1 MDPNTTP
8 KKNAF
13 FFIRVLSKTISS
25 EDVSLCLAR
34 TRERERKKK
43 REESLAF
50 SIRNENAKNE
60 NAKKKMSFSHHHRV
74 EAKATF
80 VGVRRSRFFTS
91 PSLGNTQRLG
101 VRGVGDSSSLS
112 LSSSSARRK
121 SAKTVD
127 ADEGASKT
135 TTTTTTTTKKE
146 AVLRRIASSRKDDT
160 IETREKKREILEAIS
175 ALEKEALVS
184 SRRRRMILD
193 ANDDAKKISSIEG
206 RWSLV
211 YSTSDDENKA
221 MFALDDANDKIVKD
235 ILDALYAFFFAF
247 AAPFAGGFQSETYKK
262 KGRGGEVFI
271 KSIRNEQIVDLKNGR
286 VENLVD
292 VEILGRETRVVV
304 RGEIKLLDKNQE
316 KVQVTFTDWSFGD
329 VVTLPLPRP
338 TGGLENT
345 YCDETMRISRG
356 SRGGVFITTRIG
368 RDTPQK

>member
-13 FFIRVLSKTISS
+13 FFIRVLLSKTI
-25 EDVSLCLAR
+25 VVGRRNKSLSRAR
-34 TRERERKKK
+34 ERERERKKK

-50 SIRNENAKNE
+50 SIRNE

-80 VGVRRSRFFTS
+80 VGVPCRSRFFTS
-91 PSLGNTQRLG
+91 PSLGGTKRLG
-101 VRGVGDSSSLS
+101 VRGVGDSSLS
-112 LSSSSARRK
+112 SSSSSARRK
-121 SAKTVD
+121 SAKTVVD
-127 ADEGASKT
+127 ADEGGASKT
-135 TTTTTTTTKKE
+135 TTTTETTTKKE

-221 MFALDDANDKIVKD
+221 MFVLDDANDKIVKD

>member
-1 MDPNTTP
+1 M
-8 KKNAF
+8 
-13 FFIRVLSKTISS
+13 SS
-25 EDVSLCLAR
+25 
-34 TRERERKKK
+34 
-43 REESLAF
+43 
-50 SIRNENAKNE
+50 
-60 NAKKKMSFSHHHRV
+60 HHRV
-74 EAKATF
+74 EAATF
-80 VGVRRSRFFTS
+80 VGVRRSRFCTS
-91 PSLGNTQRLG
+91 PKSLGNTQRLG

-127 ADEGASKT
+127 GDEGHASKRA
-135 TTTTTTTTKKE
+135 TTTTKKE
-146 AVLRRIASSRKDDT
+146 AVLRLIASSRKDDT

-175 ALEKEALVS
+175 ALEKEA
-184 SRRRRMILD
+184 RRRMILD
-193 ANDDAKKISSIEG
+193 VNDDDAKKSSIEG

-211 YSTSDDENKA
+211 YSTSDDENTA

-304 RGEIKLLDKNQE
+304 RGEIKLLDENQE

-368 RDTPQK
+368 RGTPQK

>member
-1 MDPNTTP
+1 MSR
-8 KKNAF
+8 AH
-13 FFIRVLSKTISS
+13 
-25 EDVSLCLAR
+25 E
-34 TRERERKKK
+34 RERERKKK

-80 VGVRRSRFFTS
+80 VGVRHRSRFFTS
-91 PSLGNTQRLG
+91 PSLGGTKRLG
-101 VRGVGDSSSLS
+101 VRGVGDSSLS
-112 LSSSSARRK
+112 SSSSSARRK
-121 SAKTVD
+121 SAKTVVD

-135 TTTTTTTTKKE
+135 TTTTFTTTTKKE

-175 ALEKEALVS
+175 ALEKEA
-184 SRRRRMILD
+184 RRRMILD
-193 ANDDAKKISSIEG
+193 VNDDDAKKSSIEG

-211 YSTSDDENKA
+211 YSTSDDENTA

-304 RGEIKLLDKNQE
+304 RGEIKPLDKNQE

-368 RDTPQK
+368 RGTPQK

>member
-1 MDPNTTP
+1 
-8 KKNAF
+8 
-13 FFIRVLSKTISS
+13 
-25 EDVSLCLAR
+25 
-34 TRERERKKK
+34 
-43 REESLAF
+43 
-50 SIRNENAKNE
+50 
-60 NAKKKMSFSHHHRV
+60 MSFSHHHRV

-80 VGVRRSRFFTS
+80 VGVPCRSRFFTS
-91 PSLGNTQRLG
+91 PSSLGDGTKRLG
-101 VRGVGDSSSLS
+101 VRGVLGDSS
-112 LSSSSARRK
+112 LSSSS
-121 SAKTVD
+121 SS
-127 ADEGASKT
+127 ASKT

-193 ANDDAKKISSIEG
+193 ANDDDAKKISSIEG

>member
-1 MDPNTTP
+1 M
-8 KKNAF
+8 
-13 FFIRVLSKTISS
+13 SS
-25 EDVSLCLAR
+25 
-34 TRERERKKK
+34 
-43 REESLAF
+43 
-50 SIRNENAKNE
+50 
-60 NAKKKMSFSHHHRV
+60 HHRV
-74 EAKATF
+74 EAATF
-80 VGVRRSRFFTS
+80 VGVRRSRFCTS
-91 PSLGNTQRLG
+91 PKSLGNTQRLG

-127 ADEGASKT
+127 GDEGHASKRA
-135 TTTTTTTTKKE
+135 TTTTKKE

-193 ANDDAKKISSIEG
+193 ANDDDAKKISSIEG

-221 MFALDDANDKIVKD
+221 MFVLDDANDKIVKD

>member
-1 MDPNTTP
+1 MDPNNTP
-8 KKNAF
+8 KKNA
-13 FFIRVLSKTISS
+13 FFIRVLSKTIVGRST
-25 EDVSLCLAR
+25 SLSLR
-34 TRERERKKK
+34 VRERGRRREKK
-43 REESLAF
+43 SLWPLLLGTK
-50 SIRNENAKNE
+50 SRR
-60 NAKKKMSFSHHHRV
+60 KMSHRV
-74 EAKATF
+74 EATF
-80 VGVRRSRFFTS
+80 VVVRRSRFFTS
-91 PSLGNTQRLG
+91 PSLGGTKRLG
-101 VRGVGDSSSLS
+101 VRGVGDSSLS
-112 LSSSSARRK
+112 SSSSSARRK
-121 SAKTVD
+121 SAKTVVD

-135 TTTTTTTTKKE
+135 TTTTTETTTKKE
-146 AVLRRIASSRKDDT
+146 AVLRLIASSRKDDT

-175 ALEKEALVS
+175 ALEKEA
-184 SRRRRMILD
+184 RRRMMD
-193 ANDDAKKISSIEG
+193 VNDDDAKKSSIEG

-211 YSTSDDENKA
+211 YSTSDDENTA

-304 RGEIKLLDKNQE
+304 RGEIKALDKNQE

-368 RDTPQK
+368 RGTPQK

>member
-1 MDPNTTP
+1 
-8 KKNAF
+8 
-13 FFIRVLSKTISS
+13 
-25 EDVSLCLAR
+25 
-34 TRERERKKK
+34 
-43 REESLAF
+43 
-50 SIRNENAKNE
+50 
-60 NAKKKMSFSHHHRV
+60 MSFSHHHRV

-80 VGVRRSRFFTS
+80 VGVRHRSRFFTS
-91 PSLGNTQRLG
+91 PSLGGTKRLG
-101 VRGVGDSSSLS
+101 VRGVGDSSLS
-112 LSSSSARRK
+112 SSSSSARRK
-121 SAKTVD
+121 SAKTVVD

-135 TTTTTTTTKKE
+135 TTTTFTTTTKKE

>member
-13 FFIRVLSKTISS
+13 FIRVLSKTI
-25 EDVSLCLAR
+25 VGRRKSLSRA
-34 TRERERKKK
+34 RERERGRR
-43 REESLAF
+43 REKSLWPLLLGT
-50 SIRNENAKNE
+50 RTQKTTQ
-60 NAKKKMSFSHHHRV
+60 KKMSSHHRV
-74 EAKATF
+74 EAATF
-80 VGVRRSRFFTS
+80 VVVRRSRFFTS
-91 PSLGNTQRLG
+91 PSLGGTKRLG
-101 VRGVGDSSSLS
+101 VRGVGDSSLS
-112 LSSSSARRK
+112 SSSSSARRK
-121 SAKTVD
+121 SAKTVVD

-135 TTTTTTTTKKE
+135 TTTTTTTTTKE
-146 AVLRRIASSRKDDT
+146 GVLRLIASSRKDDT

-175 ALEKEALVS
+175 ALEKEA
-184 SRRRRMILD
+184 RRRMMD
-193 ANDDAKKISSIEG
+193 VNDDDAKKSSIEG

-304 RGEIKLLDKNQE
+304 RGEIKLLDENQE

-368 RDTPQK
+368 RGTPQK

>member
-25 EDVSLCLAR
+25 EDVISLCLAR
-34 TRERERKKK
+34 AGERERKKK

-80 VGVRRSRFFTS
+80 VGVPCRSRFFTS
-91 PSLGNTQRLG
+91 PSSLGDGTKRLG
-101 VRGVGDSSSLS
+101 VRGVLGDSS
-112 LSSSSARRK
+112 LSSSS
-121 SAKTVD
+121 SS
-127 ADEGASKT
+127 ASKTT

-193 ANDDAKKISSIEG
+193 ANDDDAKKISSIEG

-221 MFALDDANDKIVKD
+221 MFVLDDANDKIVKD

>member
-1 MDPNTTP
+1 M
-8 KKNAF
+8 
-13 FFIRVLSKTISS
+13 
-25 EDVSLCLAR
+25 
-34 TRERERKKK
+34 REREEEE
-43 REESLAF
+43 RED
-50 SIRNENAKNE
+50 RR
-60 NAKKKMSFSHHHRV
+60 KMSHRV
-74 EAKATF
+74 EYSTF
-80 VGVRRSRFFTS
+80 LVVRRSRFFANTVAKSPVLSSSSKKGTS
-91 PSLGNTQRLG
+91 PSLGTKRLG
-101 VRGVGDSSSLS
+101 VRGVGDSSLS

-127 ADEGASKT
+127 ADEGASKTT

-175 ALEKEALVS
+175 ALEKEAS
-184 SRRRRMILD
+184 SRRRMMD
-193 ANDDAKKISSIEG
+193 VNDDAKKSSIEG

-221 MFALDDANDKIVKD
+221 MFVLDDANDKIVKD

-304 RGEIKLLDKNQE
+304 RGEIKPLDKNQE

>member
-1 MDPNTTP
+1 M
-8 KKNAF
+8 
-13 FFIRVLSKTISS
+13 SS
-25 EDVSLCLAR
+25 
-34 TRERERKKK
+34 
-43 REESLAF
+43 
-50 SIRNENAKNE
+50 
-60 NAKKKMSFSHHHRV
+60 HHRV
-74 EAKATF
+74 EAATF
-80 VGVRRSRFFTS
+80 VGVRRSRFCTS
-91 PSLGNTQRLG
+91 PKSLGNTQRLG

-121 SAKTVD
+121 SAKTVVD

-135 TTTTTTTTKKE
+135 TTTTFTTTTKKE

>member
-1 MDPNTTP
+1 MGH
-8 KKNAF
+8 
-13 FFIRVLSKTISS
+13 R
-25 EDVSLCLAR
+25 R
-34 TRERERKKK
+34 RRRRRRRRRQK
-43 REESLAF
+43 RECC
-50 SIRNENAKNE
+50 
-60 NAKKKMSFSHHHRV
+60 
-74 EAKATF
+74 
-80 VGVRRSRFFTS
+80 
-91 PSLGNTQRLG
+91 
-101 VRGVGDSSSLS
+101 DSS
-112 LSSSSARRK
+112 RRR
-121 SAKTVD
+121 
-127 ADEGASKT
+127 EKT
-135 TTTTTTTTKKE
+135 TRSK
-146 AVLRRIASSRKDDT
+146 
-160 IETREKKREILEAIS
+160 REKKKREILEAIS
-175 ALEKEALVS
+175 ALEKEA
-184 SRRRRMILD
+184 RRRMMD
-193 ANDDAKKISSIEG
+193 VNDDDAKKFSIEG

-211 YSTSDDENKA
+211 YSTSDDENTA

-304 RGEIKLLDKNQE
+304 RGEIKALDKNQE

-368 RDTPQK
+368 R

>member
-1 MDPNTTP
+1 
-8 KKNAF
+8 
-13 FFIRVLSKTISS
+13 
-25 EDVSLCLAR
+25 
-34 TRERERKKK
+34 
-43 REESLAF
+43 
-50 SIRNENAKNE
+50 
-60 NAKKKMSFSHHHRV
+60 MSFSHHHRV

-80 VGVRRSRFFTS
+80 VGVPCRSRFFTS
-91 PSLGNTQRLG
+91 PSSLGDGTKRLG
-101 VRGVGDSSSLS
+101 VRGVLGDSSLS
-112 LSSSSARRK
+112 SSSSSARRK
-121 SAKTVD
+121 SAAVVD

-135 TTTTTTTTKKE
+135 TTTTTTTKKE
-146 AVLRRIASSRKDDT
+146 AVLRLIASSRKDDT

-175 ALEKEALVS
+175 ALEKEAS
-184 SRRRRMILD
+184 SRRRMILD
-193 ANDDAKKISSIEG
+193 VNDDAKKISIEG

-211 YSTSDDENKA
+211 YSTSDDENTA
-221 MFALDDANDKIVKD
+221 MFVGLEDDENKIVKD

-304 RGEIKLLDKNQE
+304 RGEIKLLDENQE

>member
-1 MDPNTTP
+1 
-8 KKNAF
+8 
-13 FFIRVLSKTISS
+13 
-25 EDVSLCLAR
+25 
-34 TRERERKKK
+34 
-43 REESLAF
+43 
-50 SIRNENAKNE
+50 
-60 NAKKKMSFSHHHRV
+60 MSFSHHHRV

-80 VGVRRSRFFTS
+80 VGVPCRSRFFTS
-91 PSLGNTQRLG
+91 PSSLGVCTKRLG
-101 VRGVGDSSSLS
+101 VRGVLGDSS
-112 LSSSSARRK
+112 LSSSS
-121 SAKTVD
+121 SS
-127 ADEGASKT
+127 ASKTT

-193 ANDDAKKISSIEG
+193 ANDDDAKKISSIEG

-304 RGEIKLLDKNQE
+304 RGEIKLLDENQE

>member
-1 MDPNTTP
+1 M
-8 KKNAF
+8 
-13 FFIRVLSKTISS
+13 
-25 EDVSLCLAR
+25 
-34 TRERERKKK
+34 
-43 REESLAF
+43 
-50 SIRNENAKNE
+50 
-60 NAKKKMSFSHHHRV
+60 
-74 EAKATF
+74 
-80 VGVRRSRFFTS
+80 
-91 PSLGNTQRLG
+91 
-101 VRGVGDSSSLS
+101 RGVGDSSSLS
-112 LSSSSARRK
+112 SSSSSARRK
-121 SAKTVD
+121 SAAVVD

-135 TTTTTTTTKKE
+135 TTTTTKKE
-146 AVLRRIASSRKDDT
+146 SVLRLIASSRKDDT
-160 IETREKKREILEAIS
+160 IETRDKKREILEAIS

-184 SRRRRMILD
+184 SRRRMILD
-193 ANDDAKKISSIEG
+193 VNDDAKKISIGG

-221 MFALDDANDKIVKD
+221 MFVLDDANDKIVKD

>member
-1 MDPNTTP
+1 
-8 KKNAF
+8 
-13 FFIRVLSKTISS
+13 
-25 EDVSLCLAR
+25 
-34 TRERERKKK
+34 
-43 REESLAF
+43 
-50 SIRNENAKNE
+50 
-60 NAKKKMSFSHHHRV
+60 MSFSHHHRV

-91 PSLGNTQRLG
+91 PSLGGTKRLG
-101 VRGVGDSSSLS
+101 VRGVLGDSSLS
-112 LSSSSARRK
+112 SSSSSARRK
-121 SAKTVD
+121 SAKTVVD

-135 TTTTTTTTKKE
+135 TTTTFTTTTKKE

-193 ANDDAKKISSIEG
+193 ANDDAKKISIEG

-221 MFALDDANDKIVKD
+221 MFVLDDANDKIVKD

>member
-1 MDPNTTP
+1 
-8 KKNAF
+8 
-13 FFIRVLSKTISS
+13 
-25 EDVSLCLAR
+25 
-34 TRERERKKK
+34 
-43 REESLAF
+43 
-50 SIRNENAKNE
+50 
-60 NAKKKMSFSHHHRV
+60 MSHRV
-74 EAKATF
+74 EATF
-80 VGVRRSRFFTS
+80 VVVRRSRFFTS
-91 PSLGNTQRLG
+91 PLLGNIQRLG

-127 ADEGASKT
+127 ADEGASKTT

-193 ANDDAKKISSIEG
+193 VNDDAKKISIEG

-235 ILDALYAFFFAF
+235 ILDALYAFFFEF

-262 KGRGGEVFI
+262 KERGGEVFI

-304 RGEIKLLDKNQE
+304 RGEIKALDKNQE

-368 RDTPQK
+368 RGTPQK